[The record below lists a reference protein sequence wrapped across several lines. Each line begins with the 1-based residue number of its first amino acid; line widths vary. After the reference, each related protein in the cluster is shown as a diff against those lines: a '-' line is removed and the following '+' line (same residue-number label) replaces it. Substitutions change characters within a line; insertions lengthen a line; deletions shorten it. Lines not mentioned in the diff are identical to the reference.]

1 MTAMQLKKSRNG
13 LSRLRWAVL
22 EAFAPRRKVVARGL
36 TFTLQSGNPVTH
48 YRWRN
53 YNAKEPETLDW
64 IDRWMQEGDLFFDIG
79 ANVGSYSIYAA
90 LRHVQSRVVA
100 FEPEYANLFLL
111 RQNLLHNGLQE
122 RVEVYSV
129 ALGNRVGLSRLHI
142 QDWTPGAALHTESP
156 SKLTQTIQKTPVI
169 GREGIAV
176 TTLDLFCRETGLSP
190 NCLKIDVDG
199 TEPAILEGAGETL
212 RSSALRSLILEM
224 SQPEIRSRCV
234 PLLERAG
241 LRRIWADPAG
251 RKSNEIWSR

>member
-1 MTAMQLKKSRNG
+1 MTRD
-13 LSRLRWAVL
+13 RLARFRWATLAV
-22 EAFAPRRKVVARGL
+22 FVPRRRVVARGL
-36 TFTLQSGNPVTH
+36 TFTLQSDNRVTH

-64 IDRWMQEGDLFFDIG
+64 IDQSMREGDLFFDVG
-79 ANVGSYSIYAA
+79 ANIGSYSIYAA
-90 LRHVQSRVVA
+90 LRHPTAHVVA

-111 RQNLLHNGLQE
+111 RQNLLHNRLQE

-142 QDWTPGAALHTESP
+142 QDWTPGSALHTESP
-156 SKLTQTIQKTPVI
+156 LTLTQTIQKTPVI

-190 NCLKIDVDG
+190 QCLKLDVDG
-199 TEPAILEGAGETL
+199 TEPVILEGASQTL
-212 RSSALRSLILEM
+212 RSPDFRSIILEL
-224 SQPEIRSRCV
+224 SQPEVRTRCI

-241 LRRIWADPAG
+241 LRRAWADPTG
-251 RKSNEIWSR
+251 RSSNEIWCR